1 MPALPIL
8 LLKISNIHNFWSVG
22 PKIMKFVLMQS
33 LQRDAS
39 SQNVSKNLK
48 ILYDQVTLPKTGLVT
63 PRTFSPLGVKE
74 VTIGFWS

>member
-1 MPALPIL
+1 
-8 LLKISNIHNFWSVG
+8 
-22 PKIMKFVLMQS
+22 MKFVLMQS

-74 VTIGFWS
+74 VTIGF